1 MRSPETQS
9 LLDGRRTGLSV
20 KKLSRKNAV
29 TGVARAYAS
38 IPNVAAAKIPAPNEI
53 NTGLF
58 PDESNYQRA
67 VAVLGSSKSEHREIL
82 IAPGKFVKTT
92 PVFDT
97 YWRFAA
103 KRQALFMKR
112 VKGLPPPWTDD
123 VVLAS
128 HRFTNAYRASDRV
141 SQYLIRHVLY
151 EGKQTGEE
159 IFFRC
164 LLFKIFNRTE
174 TWAEL
179 VSNLGFPTWKNFDV
193 EKYSAVL
200 DKAMA
205 RGQTIYSAAYIMP
218 SPAFG
223 YKRKHRN
230 HLRLLEHMMQDGAP
244 KKIERANSLQEVFAL
259 LRGYRS
265 FGDFLAFQYAI
276 DLNYSAMIDFSEMDF
291 VVAGP
296 GAREG
301 IQKCFINE
309 SNLDEASIIRAVTER
324 ASEEFSR
331 LNLSFEDLWGRPLQ
345 LIDCQNLFCEVGKYA
360 RVVHPEFSGLA
371 GRTRIKQKFVQ
382 NRTAL
387 AQFYP
392 PKWGLRLPSAQK
404 GAALVSV
411 K

>member
-1 MRSPETQS
+1 MKKPF
-9 LLDGRRTGLSV
+9 
-20 KKLSRKNAV
+20 KKLTSANFTRTYSRVSK
-29 TGVARAYAS
+29 
-38 IPNVAAAKIPAPNEI
+38 APMGPRHQTAPSYVE
-53 NTGLF
+53 TAGGLF
-58 PDESNYQRA
+58 ADSRNYQQA
-67 VAVLGSSKSEHREIL
+67 VSMLGENKSETRDIQ
-82 IAPGKFVKTT
+82 IAPGKTIKTT

-164 LLFKIFNRTE
+164 LLFKIFNRVE
-174 TWAEL
+174 TWKEF
-179 VSNLGFPTWKNFDV
+179 VSKLGFPQWNTFDV

-200 DKAMA
+200 DKVMA
-205 RGQTIYSAAYIMP
+205 RGEPIYSAAYIMP
-218 SPAFG
+218 APAFG

-230 HLRLLEHMMQDGAP
+230 HLQLLDHMMRDGAP
-244 KKIERANSLQEVFAL
+244 KKIEVAKSLQGVFTL
-259 LRGYRS
+259 LRNYQS

-276 DLNYSAMIDFSEMDF
+276 DLNYSAMLDFSEMDF

-301 IQKCFINE
+301 IQKCFVNVAD
-309 SNLDEASIIRAVTER
+309 LDEADIIRAVTER
-324 ASEEFSR
+324 ASEEFAR
-331 LNLSFEDLWGRPLQ
+331 LNLSFQDLWGRPLQ

-360 RVVHPEFSGLA
+360 RVVHPEFAGLA
-371 GRTRIKQKFVQ
+371 GRTRIKQKFMQ
-382 NRTAL
+382 NPTQL
-387 AQFYP
+387 EQFYP
-392 PKWGLRLPSAQK
+392 LKWGLHLPSAQK
-404 GAALVSV
+404 NAALLCP